1 MKYCFDTSAFIHA
14 SLRAYPPKNFPS
26 FWKNLDAL
34 IESGG
39 VTCPKAVL
47 TELEKKDDELLK
59 WAKGHSKT
67 LIVAHDPKIQAAVS
81 AIMADITLQKLV
93 DINRD
98 RSAADP
104 FVVATAQTRGLIL
117 VTQEDYGKKTAVKI
131 PNVCD
136 ALGVKHI
143 KLVDLIVTENWVM

>member
-14 SLRAYPPKNFPS
+14 SLRAYPPLNFPS

-34 IESGG
+34 IQSGK
-39 VTCPKAVL
+39 VICPKAVL
-47 TELEKKDDELLK
+47 TELEKKDDDLLK
-59 WAKGHSKT
+59 WAKQHHGK
-67 LIVAHDPKIQAAVS
+67 LIIQHDQLIQTAVTG
-81 AIMADITLQKLV
+81 IMAGPGLQKLV
-93 DINRD
+93 DVNRD

-104 FVVATAQTRGLIL
+104 FVVATAKTRGLIL

-143 KLVDLIVTENWVM
+143 KLVDLVVAEKWVM

>member
-1 MKYCFDTSAFIHA
+1 MKYCFDTSSFIHA
-14 SLRAYPPKNFPS
+14 SLRAYPPLNFPS
-26 FWKNLDAL
+26 FWANLDAL
-34 IESGG
+34 IQSGN

-47 TELEKKDDELLK
+47 TELEKKDDDLLK
-59 WAKGHSKT
+59 WAKSHAKA
-67 LIVAHDPKIQAAVS
+67 LIVDHDQKIQTAVS
-81 AIMADITLQKLV
+81 SIMADPVLQNLV

-98 RSAADP
+98 RSAGDP
-104 FVVATAQTRGLIL
+104 FVVATAQTRSLIL

-143 KLVDLIVTENWVM
+143 KLVDLIIAERWVM

>member
-14 SLRAYPPKNFPS
+14 SLRAYPPLNFPS

-34 IESGG
+34 IKAGL

-47 TELEKKDDELLK
+47 TELEKKDDDLLK
-59 WAKGHSKT
+59 WAKGHAKT
-67 LIVAHDPKIQAAVS
+67 LIVDHDSSIQGVVS
-81 AIMADITLQKLV
+81 SIMADPVLQKLV
-93 DINRD
+93 DVNRD
-98 RSAADP
+98 RSAGDP
-104 FVVATAQTRGLIL
+104 FVVATAKSRSLIL
-117 VTQEDYGKKTAVKI
+117 VTQEDYGKKAAVKI

-143 KLVDLIVTENWVM
+143 KLVDLIVAEKWIM